1 MELIRRCGHE
11 YRLSICSKI
20 CYAIG
25 GAPNQVAGS
34 AAAFF
39 LQIYLLDIAHLFQ
52 VPYSALT
59 MFLSTDQKERDSAT
73 AYRMT
78 MEVLGTL
85 IGAAIQGQIVASA
98 HASHHCTVNPSVNTT
113 NSWHDAP
120 TFPDPSDPL
129 SHQEY
134 CIEFW
139 GPQHKKDVDLLEQVQ
154 RRATK
159 MIRGMEHLSYDERL
173 RELGLFN
180 LEKRRLWGDLIVAF
194 QYIEKAYKAGKR
206 LFAKPCSDRTRDN
219 GFKLKEGRFRLDI
232 RKKFFTA
239 RVVRH
244 WHRLPREAVDAPSLE
259 TFKAKV
265 YMIAAGVIGGVYLLG
280 IVILFLGVKE
290 KDDPYALSS
299 DRAIPFCKGLGLT
312 MKHGPYVKLTASFL
326 LISTAVQ
333 AEQPQLSQPVLVGE
347 VLQPSDHFRGPPLGP
362 LQQLHVLLVL
372 RAPELDAVLQV
383 GSHQSRV
390 EGQNPLPRPAGHASF
405 DAAQDMVGLL
415 GCKCTLLTHVQLFVH
430 QYPQVL
436 FRRAG
441 LDHII
446 LQPVLKPRIAPTQVS
461 AAVSIPFW
469 QKFLQRFGK
478 KCAACGISWMIP
490 FAVMLVT
497 IPNLILAYSVAFV
510 SGLSIAASLLL
521 PWSMLPDVVDNFRL
535 QNPHGKGHET
545 IFYSSY
551 VFFTKMS
558 VGIGLGISAAGLEF
572 TGYKP
577 GICRQSHDVIL
588 TLKILIGAVPAI
600 LILAGL
606 FILLFY
612 PITEESRKETKLALE
627 VLRPHRILSGCQQTV
642 LYLLP
647 PGGLNGSTIWY
658 HKSTAERVNICREIM
673 RDKFKYTGSCL
684 TVRKRLR
691 YFPINFTTY
700 LALL

>member
-1 MELIRRCGHE
+1 MAGAAKDTPEEE
-11 YRLSICSKI
+11 YRLSICSKL

-39 LQIYLLDIAHLFQ
+39 LQIYLLDIAHITPFHASLVLFIGKASGAVTDPVAGFFISKSRWTKIGRLMPWMMACTPFTVVSYFFMWYLPPFVSGRVAWYLTFYCLFQALTTLFQ

-85 IGAAIQGQIVASA
+85 IGAALQGQIVASA
-98 HASHHCTVNPSVNTT
+98 HVSHHCTVNPPGNTT
-113 NSWHDAP
+113 DSWHHP
-120 TFPDPSDPL
+120 PSSPDPSDPL
-129 SHQEY
+129 SHQ
-134 CIEFW
+134 
-139 GPQHKKDVDLLEQVQ
+139 
-154 RRATK
+154 
-159 MIRGMEHLSYDERL
+159 
-173 RELGLFN
+173 
-180 LEKRRLWGDLIVAF
+180 
-194 QYIEKAYKAGKR
+194 
-206 LFAKPCSDRTRDN
+206 
-219 GFKLKEGRFRLDI
+219 
-232 RKKFFTA
+232 
-239 RVVRH
+239 
-244 WHRLPREAVDAPSLE
+244 
-259 TFKAKV
+259 AKV

-290 KDDPYALSS
+290 KDDPYALNS

-333 AEQPQLSQPVLVGE
+333 LEQSN
-347 VLQPSDHFRGPPLGP
+347 F
-362 LQQLHVLLVL
+362 
-372 RAPELDAVLQV
+372 
-383 GSHQSRV
+383 
-390 EGQNPLPRPAGHASF
+390 
-405 DAAQDMVGLL
+405 
-415 GCKCTLLTHVQLFVH
+415 
-430 QYPQVL
+430 VL
-436 FRRAG
+436 FCTHAADLRNHFQY
-441 LDHII
+441 LVVTI
-446 LQPVLKPRIAPTQVS
+446 L
-461 AAVSIPFW
+461 
-469 QKFLQRFGK
+469 
-478 KCAACGISWMIP
+478 WMIP

-497 IPNLILAYSVAFV
+497 IPNLILAYLVAFV

-558 VGIGLGISAAGLEF
+558 AGIGLGISAAGLEF

-577 GICRQSHDVIL
+577 GICRQSNDVIL
-588 TLKILIGAVPAI
+588 TLKILIGAVPAV

-627 VLRPHRILSGCQQTV
+627 ELRRSHQ
-642 LYLLP
+642 
-647 PGGLNGSTIWY
+647 STENLDE
-658 HKSTAERVNICREIM
+658 HKEDTSV
-673 RDKFKYTGSCL
+673 
-684 TVRKRLR
+684 
-691 YFPINFTTY
+691 
-700 LALL
+700 